1 MLKFYCFLTGDD
13 YNIVKDS
20 TPLSKKKIKL
30 YAVGLSIPVILWAV
44 QSYLLVTEVLG
55 KDISTAIIAMII
67 CVAIIFAIEKS
78 IIMSNGSK
86 IIAVFRIFLGLTIAV
101 IGSLVL
107 DEVIFKNDIDT
118 QFADDKRE
126 SVENS
131 MESIKNDLNVK
142 IEAKDIEVKDNKEQW
157 EKAELDAIKE
167 ADGTAG
173 TGIPNVGRITQLKLQ
188 KAEEKRG
195 YYERSSTEMNS
206 MISSKDSVLNAYE
219 EKLSISYS
227 DASLLLRIKA
237 LFNMIG
243 KDSAMK
249 WSYII
254 FTIFIVLLE
263 SMVVIIKLCSAD
275 TLYEKKMKMIEQI
288 GEKRMRMIQDNNA
301 QVYDQVIFKGDIMK
315 RTEILKRPMNGIYK

>member
-20 TPLSKKKIKL
+20 TPLSIKKIKL
-30 YAVGLSIPVILWAV
+30 YAIGLIIPVILWAV
-44 QSYLLVTEVLG
+44 QSYLLVTEVMR
-55 KDISTAIIAMII
+55 KDIPTAILVMIV
-67 CVAIIFAIEKS
+67 CVVLIFAIEKS

-86 IIAVFRIFLGLTIAV
+86 YIAVFRVILGLTIAV
-101 IGSLVL
+101 IGSIIL
-107 DEVIFKNDIDT
+107 DEVVFKNDIDV

-126 SVENS
+126 SIENS

-142 IEAKDIEVKDNKEQW
+142 IMAKENEVMENKEQW

-195 YYERSSTEMNS
+195 YYQRSSIEMNS
-206 MISSKDSVLNAYE
+206 MIISKDSVLKAYE
-219 EKLSISYS
+219 EKLSNSYS

-237 LFNMIG
+237 LFNLIG
-243 KDSAMK
+243 KDGAMK

-254 FTIFIVLLE
+254 FTLFIVLLE
-263 SMVVIIKLCSAD
+263 SMVVIIKLCSSD
-275 TLYEKKMKMIEQI
+275 TNYEKKMKMIEKI
-288 GEKRMRMIQDNNA
+288 GEKRMNLILDNNSS
-301 QVYDQVIFKGDIMK
+301 VFDPIIFKSDIQQ
-315 RTEILKRPMNGIYK
+315 RTEILRKPMNGVYR